1 MYMQLWLKA
10 PDRSVTPARGHP
22 TFVMGSVRSP
32 PPAMGI
38 YTSQPPRGWIVAGYP
53 NRPPELLQLVD
64 IWGQTPRWWRTRGPH
79 HFSGDATGLVYLVP
93 IWGTDDVG
101 MHCVVIMV
109 LIWERSVS
117 DPACP
122 CIICT

>member
-1 MYMQLWLKA
+1 M
-10 PDRSVTPARGHP
+10 
-22 TFVMGSVRSP
+22 
-32 PPAMGI
+32 
-38 YTSQPPRGWIVAGYP
+38 AGYP